1 MLQGGIIIIAISQ
14 IKKVDLKKL
23 VQVRDPSRNQDTVSL
38 PWASALNIRM
48 CHMRTSKLVYGH
60 QIHSIH
66 QSSSWPFLY
75 KAHSAQPP
83 RAKPIS
89 HSPTLVLYGWLF
101 SKTDIDNHKSAPSE
115 TRFLCLVL
123 LEHLLD
129 GRKYLCYLQDARVDL
144 QINEVNLWAHI
155 KMSIFHVSKFLFY
168 YYRLILLQP
177 MWEFIFK
184 LMGFPRPVPVPY

>member
-1 MLQGGIIIIAISQ
+1 MFKWLIIIQYLCYVPIAFPQNAPRRNYYYCHFTNKKGGLEETCPSQ
-14 IKKVDLKKL
+14 RPIRKP
-23 VQVRDPSRNQDTVSL
+23 RHIVSL

-66 QSSSWPFLY
+66 RSSSWPFLY
-75 KAHSAQPP
+75 KAHSVQPL

-101 SKTDIDNHKSAPSE
+101 SKTDIDIHKSAPSE

-129 GRKYLCYLQDARVDL
+129 GRKSLCYLQDARVDL

-155 KMSIFHVSKFLFY
+155 
-168 YYRLILLQP
+168 
-177 MWEFIFK
+177 
-184 LMGFPRPVPVPY
+184 